1 MGNVK
6 LRSVFG
12 ICLIVAAA
20 SLTALA
26 GCSPTPPGSGSDAAP
41 AAQPDVAGASRHAGG
56 VRPGDTNV
64 TNLVATGDVE
74 VGGDLTVSGECVG
87 CSGGTTIETLADIPT
102 LSASKP
108 VTLTFATL
116 GQLILNGGP
125 FDEDVS
131 ALRIQTPEGA
141 SVLSVTGDGE
151 VAIDSR
157 LVVGADAFSVSK
169 GGDVAVTGSLSVDG
183 TPYIGKGSLVS
194 QQNAFANLD
203 GLVYTN
209 ELATSAITFTLAGA
223 APNRSV
229 CFYVFAAQTLYVDP
243 ASGDQIH
250 VLTNATGD
258 RISSATPGDSIC
270 LVATDYTNWAAY
282 AKSGAWADAN

>member
-1 MGNVK
+1 
-6 LRSVFG
+6 
-12 ICLIVAAA
+12 
-20 SLTALA
+20 
-26 GCSPTPPGSGSDAAP
+26 
-41 AAQPDVAGASRHAGG
+41 

-64 TNLVATGDVE
+64 TNLVAAGDVT
-74 VGGDLTVSGECVG
+74 VGGDLSIAGECVG
-87 CSGGTTIETLADIPT
+87 CRGGTTIETLADIRT

-131 ALRIQTPEGA
+131 AIRIQTPEGA

-151 VAIDSR
+151 VAIDSY
-157 LVVGADAFSVSK
+157 LTVGADAFSVSK
-169 GGDVAVTGSLSVDG
+169 GGDVSVTGSLSVDG

-209 ELATSAITFTLAGA
+209 ELATSAVTFTLGSA
-223 APNRSV
+223 APNRAV
-229 CFYVFAAQTLYVDP
+229 CFYVFAAQMIYVDP
-243 ASGDQIH
+243 ATGDQIH
-250 VLTNATGD
+250 VLTNAAGD

-270 LVATDYTNWAAY
+270 LVAIDYTNWAAY
-282 AKSGAWADAN
+282 SKSGTWVDAN

>member
-6 LRSVFG
+6 LRSVIG
-12 ICLIVAAA
+12 IFLIAE
-20 SLTALA
+20 LALS
-26 GCSPTPPGSGSDAAP
+26 GCSPTPPRSGSGAAP
-41 AAQPDVAGASRHAGG
+41 AAQPDVAGASWNAGG

-64 TNLVATGDVE
+64 TNLVAAGDVT
-74 VGGDLTVSGECVG
+74 VGGDLSIAGECVG
-87 CSGGTTIETLADIPT
+87 CGGGTTIETLADIPI

-108 VTLTFATL
+108 LTLTFATL

-151 VAIDSR
+151 VAIDSY
-157 LVVGADAFSVSK
+157 LTVGADAFSVSK
-169 GGDVAVTGSLSVDG
+169 GGDVSVTGSLSVDG

-209 ELATSAITFTLAGA
+209 ELATSAVTFTLGSA
-223 APNRSV
+223 APNRAV

-258 RISSATPGDSIC
+258 RISSTTPGDSIC
-270 LVATDYTNWAAY
+270 LVATDYTYWAAY
-282 AKSGAWADAN
+282 AKSGTWTDAN